1 MDIKT
6 NFNKHLFKP
15 LFGIFLINIVLLV
28 IGILFIVFRISLVK
42 IVAIYAILLP
52 LINVT
57 SLLYILFCPYK
68 NLLDD
73 LVNKISSILEDFT
86 NFYNANVNGFTNWSQ
101 VLIDSPDELVSLSR
115 YFHNN
120 IANIIYEF
128 NIVLDHDNL
137 TGLKTRIR
145 LIGDLEE
152 NPNHALAILNINNF
166 KEVNSFYG
174 VRIADNILCAVS
186 NMLEDYFTNE
196 NYLLYRVHGDQFA
209 VLWTNCTD
217 INIFASKLNGFL
229 DFLEKKEISTDK
241 YTYLNIGVTIGIASS
256 YDSAKYS
263 MVNAMMALHHAK
275 QYKTS
280 MVVYNK
286 NLPILSLFKDNIHYT
301 EVIYRAI
308 KNDTIYPFFQ
318 KIESINEND
327 ETLKYEVLMRIIDQD
342 EQIIAPNLFLGIS
355 KRSSA
360 YSKLSRI
367 VIEKSFKYLFDRK
380 NYVFSVNLS
389 IEDINSTGF
398 LEWFIDRVTH
408 YKLESRVIIEITEQE
423 TVEDFESVNNFITCV
438 KELGIK
444 VALDDFGSGYSNFV
458 ILMKLQI
465 DYLKIDGSLI
475 RNIDKDV
482 SAQLIV
488 ETIIRFAKLLKM
500 QVIAEFVCS
509 KKIYDTVKNMGVDYV
524 QGSYVSI
531 PCKDI

>member
-6 NFNKHLFKP
+6 NFNRQLAKP
-15 LFGIFLINIVLLV
+15 LFSLLLINTVLLFIGLLFV
-28 IGILFIVFRISLVK
+28 ISGISLDK
-42 IVAIYAILLP
+42 VAIIYAVLLP
-52 LINVT
+52 LANVAALVYT
-57 SLLYILFCPYK
+57 LFYPYR

-101 VLIDSPDELVSLSR
+101 ALIDSPDELVSLSR

-209 VLWTNCTD
+209 VLWTNCID

-241 YTYLNIGVTIGIASS
+241 YTYLNISVSIGIASS

-301 EVIYRAI
+301 EVVYRAI
-308 KNDTIYPFFQ
+308 KNDTVYPFFQ
-318 KIESINEND
+318 RIESIDGSED
-327 ETLKYEVLMRIIDQD
+327 IQKYEVLMRIIDQD
-342 EQIIAPNLFLGIS
+342 DQIITPNLFLGIS
-355 KRSSA
+355 KRSNA
-360 YSKLSRI
+360 YYKLSKM
-367 VIEKSFKYLFDRK
+367 VIEKSFKLLFDRK
-380 NYVFSVNLS
+380 NCVFSVNLS
-389 IEDINSTGF
+389 IEDINSAGF
-398 LEWFIDRVTH
+398 LDWFIDRVTH
-408 YKLESRVIIEITEQE
+408 YKLESRVIVEITEQE
-423 TVEDFESVNNFITCV
+423 TVEDFESVNNFVSCV

-488 ETIIRFAKLLKM
+488 ETIIRFAKLLNMK
-500 QVIAEFVCS
+500 VIAEFVGS
-509 KKIYDTVKNMGVDYV
+509 EEVYETVKKMGVDYV
-524 QGSYVSI
+524 QGYYIGV
-531 PCKDI
+531 PLQDI